1 VGRPTRPKPV
11 APVVLDEVA
20 LERRWVWLYRWCSLT
35 EWGSGVDIRETG
47 TTAQRVEH
55 LEAEL
60 DRLGLR
66 AQAERFVSSYTSP
79 PGPVVSRP
87 AWMDRP
93 DEGRLMFHFRHTKD

>member
-1 VGRPTRPKPV
+1 MGRPSRPTPTPV
-11 APVVLDEVA
+11 PAVADAAA

-35 EWGSGVDIRETG
+35 EWGSGVDIRESG

-66 AQAERFVSSYTSP
+66 AQAERFVSSYTAP
-79 PGPVVSRP
+79 TRRVV
-87 AWMDRP
+87 DRP
-93 DEGRLMFHFRHTKD
+93 EWMGRPDDDTDRSAA